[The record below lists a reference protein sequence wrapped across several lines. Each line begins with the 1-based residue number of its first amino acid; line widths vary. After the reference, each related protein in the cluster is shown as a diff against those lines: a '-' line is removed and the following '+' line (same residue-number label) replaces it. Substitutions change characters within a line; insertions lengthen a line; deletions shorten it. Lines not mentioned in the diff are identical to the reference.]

1 MDANGLVTNYAYD
14 LLGNETSA
22 AASGNDATTYTYNVL
37 GWKLKIQDPD
47 GFTTTGVYD
56 SVGNEL
62 TETVA
67 GATTTN
73 TYYGAGQLTHTVDSE
88 GRTTDYTYDAFGNT
102 IEDKEQAGSPLV
114 VVKDTTAVYDSLGRV
129 TSGSDS
135 LRQIS
140 HAFTYP
146 ANTTG
151 NTTDTQGIGT
161 AGVDLVQTVATVG
174 SDGEE
179 TSRASTVTGGATLTR
194 TVNTRDDAKNV
205 TEATLD
211 AGQSS
216 PIYSQYLFDSSGRL
230 QRQWG
235 PVTGDGSG
243 YLSTA
248 STTDAYSYDALSGLK
263 SADNLQLQSVGS
275 AGAIQSS
282 YTYSE
287 DGRLATATTN
297 GQTETDTFDPSGS
310 GNLTSIGSGSSLYYD
325 SGNRL
330 TKMVAGSTNYY
341 FYDPTEGWRTTSS
354 PTNNSQ
360 DPNRTTYAYTSLGRL
375 KQFVK
380 YSGGSVAVEGDYSFD
395 ASGQRTQSVV
405 TQNGQQT
412 TTNFTYEGLQLD
424 KLSASQTGGSNP
436 TSWQITYLYDENGDA
451 YAGIYRNPQSSST
464 PIEFGMVTTDRGDVV
479 ELLDAAGNPFA
490 AYRYDAWGNPQGNGN
505 VGTGIWSQATNLIQ
519 DPQVASD
526 IASRQALRYASY
538 CYDSES
544 GLYYLSARSYDPQ
557 TRQFLSKDLAR
568 ADGEASA
575 YQYADGNPVSNTD
588 PSGYNI
594 LGSIAVSHA
603 VSWVGSEFD
612 SAASSAWADLS
623 SLGAEV
629 AQYAVSACQDVAHA
643 AVAAYHS
650 VVRHVVHTAERIGH
664 YVRAG
669 TERVLH
675 YSRRG
680 LTAAYRGTVHGLK
693 SAGSYIAKHKAVFVA
708 AGIAIGIAA
717 VAVFAPMALPAV
729 AELAYSAYTAASAAY
744 LETSITVYMGLTV
757 ASQRLTDAAC
767 DAADALSSALE
778 FAKGGGDVAEAQG
791 QIQDLTN
798 EAAQK
803 YDSGELKLTEPQQ
816 NAVDNRPGLEPMFR
830 GERIHNYV
838 MTAVRNSSL
847 NDIVRIAGPGE
858 ARPDFTMNNGTGW
871 IDITTRPQ
879 WDLHVD
885 KYTEEFG
892 TGYSVFH

>member
-1 MDANGLVTNYAYD
+1 M
-14 LLGNETSA
+14 
-22 AASGNDATTYTYNVL
+22 
-37 GWKLKIQDPD
+37 
-47 GFTTTGVYD
+47 
-56 SVGNEL
+56 
-62 TETVA
+62 
-67 GATTTN
+67 
-73 TYYGAGQLTHTVDSE
+73 
-88 GRTTDYTYDAFGNT
+88 
-102 IEDKEQAGSPLV
+102 
-114 VVKDTTAVYDSLGRV
+114 
-129 TSGSDS
+129 
-135 LRQIS
+135 
-140 HAFTYP
+140 
-146 ANTTG
+146 
-151 NTTDTQGIGT
+151 
-161 AGVDLVQTVATVG
+161 ATVG
-174 SDGEE
+174 SDGQEV
-179 TSRASTVTGGATLTR
+179 SRASTVTGGATLTR

-205 TEATLD
+205 TNATLD
-211 AGQSS
+211 AGQST

-235 PVTGDGSG
+235 TNGGGSG
-243 YLSTA
+243 YSSNA
-248 STTDAYSYDALSGLK
+248 SLTDAYSYDATSGLK

-275 AGAIQSS
+275 AGTIQSS

-297 GQTETDTFDPSGS
+297 GQTETDTFDTSGS
-310 GNLTSIGSGSSLYYD
+310 GNLTSIGSGTSLTYD

-330 TKMVAGSTNYY
+330 TKMVAGSTSYY
-341 FYDPTEGWRTTSS
+341 FYDATEGWRTTSS

-424 KLSASQTGGSNP
+424 KISASQTGGSNP

-479 ELLDAAGNPFA
+479 ELLDAAGTPFA
-490 AYRYDAWGNPQGNGN
+490 SYRYDAWGNPQGSGN

-568 ADGEASA
+568 ADGESSA

-588 PSGYNI
+588 PSGYGVW
-594 LGSIAVSHA
+594 GSIWGCAKSCYHAVSHA

-650 VVRHVVHTAERIGH
+650 VVHHVVHTAERIGH

-693 SAGSYIAKHKAVFVA
+693 SAGSYVVRHKAVFEAV
-708 AGIAIGIAA
+708 GIAVA
-717 VAVFAPMALPAV
+717 VGAVGVFAPMALPAV
-729 AELAYSAYTAASAAY
+729 AELAMTAFSTASSAYLAG
-744 LETSITVYMGLTV
+744 SITVYMGLTV

-767 DAADALSSALE
+767 GCRGCGVPRRWSLPRGVAVLLRPKESRVRPLQLAVGSHSKLVIPYGASGEESRDHLGGSWTNTDPESVADVRGGFGLPDVNTGRFISQGILKDVSGCSWRPALE
-778 FAKGGGDVAEAQG
+778 LDGNPGGLSEIVIPNAEAKVT
-791 QIQDLTN
+791 LT
-798 EAAQK
+798 
-803 YDSGELKLTEPQQ
+803 
-816 NAVDNRPGLEPMFR
+816 R
-830 GERIHNYV
+830 V
-838 MTAVRNSSL
+838 MGVNPA
-847 NDIVRIAGPGE
+847 
-858 ARPDFTMNNGTGW
+858 F
-871 IDITTRPQ
+871 
-879 WDLHVD
+879 
-885 KYTEEFG
+885 
-892 TGYSVFH
+892 